1 MIPAGPLFHKPK
13 SIIAARNILYT
24 ALFLE
29 ALVFIF
35 QQVIRDTPAHAD
47 IRVVFSNGIMLV
59 LMYIAIRYIGFG
71 KKWAR
76 ILFSGTFC
84 YDCSRFGDFCA
95 SSFQNKPCIGLSIH
109 SPDAFAGSRTCFS
122 VQ

>member
-35 QQVIRDTPAHAD
+35 QQVIGDTPL
-47 IRVVFSNGIMLV
+47 IRVSGWFFQMGYCLYSCMSRSGILV
-59 LMYIAIRYIGFG
+59 LG
-71 KKWAR
+71 KNGHE
-76 ILFSGTFC
+76 FYF
-84 YDCSRFGDFCA
+84 
-95 SSFQNKPCIGLSIH
+95 
-109 SPDAFAGSRTCFS
+109 
-122 VQ
+122 